1 MKVIE
6 MGWEGTAD
14 AFSFSL
20 IAMAHAIQLI
30 NSEYDP
36 PMKFDYFYQK
46 YEVINKAIELTI
58 EKLQLVP
65 NNERR
70 TQIICMLHD
79 SLEKNWNPIQ
89 KKGDKEE

>member
-1 MKVIE
+1 MKIIK
-6 MGWEGTAD
+6 MGWEGSAD

-30 NSEYDP
+30 NSEYDSP
-36 PMKFDYFYQK
+36 LEFDYFYQK
-46 YEVINKAIELTI
+46 YDVINKAIELTI
-58 EKLQLVP
+58 KKLQMVP

-79 SLEKNWNPIQ
+79 SLEKHWVVIE
-89 KKGDKEE
+89 K